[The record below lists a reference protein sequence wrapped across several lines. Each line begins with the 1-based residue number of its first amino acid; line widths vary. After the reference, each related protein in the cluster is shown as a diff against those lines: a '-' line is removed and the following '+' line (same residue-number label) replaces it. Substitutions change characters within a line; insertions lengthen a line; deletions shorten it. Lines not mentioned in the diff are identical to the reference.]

1 MRNLEWLYGTNDE
14 FHDSVCEACT
24 AWLGNTSA
32 NFADAWLRETHRE
45 QCVES
50 DYEDLRGQHSESRT
64 IADMSENHGDSVRNK
79 DEMSEVDTRE
89 KLEADVMHY
98 LDLPADCRAWG
109 DFGYVKQWLD
119 RQAAI
124 TQREWEV
131 PLMKAGHDAVQ
142 IEREIARKKYEELQS
157 EIDKRDKGIERLKRR
172 RDELEEELRQV
183 KRKYSEKLADA
194 RTLPSVE
201 RVRELED
208 EVEYLKLN
216 CDGWEE
222 SWETLKAERDE
233 LKAEQLSWPTMSQY
247 KEACSERDAYRELC
261 GRMRKMAQEMA
272 NMEVD

>member
-1 MRNLEWLYGTNDE
+1 MRNLDWLFDTNTD

-45 QCVES
+45 DCVES

-64 IADMSENHGDSVRNK
+64 IADMSEKDGDCVQHESG
-79 DEMSEVDTRE
+79 MSEVDTRE
-89 KLEADVMHY
+89 KLEAEAFAVAGMSTT
-98 LDLPADCRAWG
+98 LNRFNEFTKL
-109 DFGYVKQWLD
+109 LD

-124 TQREWEV
+124 T
-131 PLMKAGHDAVQ
+131 
-142 IEREIARKKYEELQS
+142 ERECEEEFTELYRSKADVQS
-157 EIDKRDKGIERLKRR
+157 EYWEDELAKRDNGIERLKRR
-172 RDELEEELRQV
+172 SDELEEELRQV

-208 EVEYLKLN
+208 ALRVVA
-216 CDGWEE
+216 
-222 SWETLKAERDE
+222 AERDE
-233 LKAEQLSWPTMSQY
+233 LKAEQLSWPTMLQH

-261 GRMRKMAQEMA
+261 GRFRKMAQEMA